1 MKKIYSLAIIFLCTV
16 TFGQTIY
23 SENFGTPTASTLYP
37 AYTTGTAPA
46 TFNNASPI
54 LYSGSGDVRVS
65 TASSGYIGAT
75 GNGNVFLTNTA
86 GRNLI
91 IEGINTTSTTSANLV
106 LSFGYLTSATATQL
120 TVEQSSD
127 GTTFTPITFTNN
139 TTTAWTLVTI
149 PGGTLLS
156 TANLRLRFTQP
167 SATASMRLDDVKI
180 TNFNPACTLVLAAET
195 TACNATT
202 IAIDTY
208 TATIPFTGG
217 GNATYTIT
225 TTTGTIAGNNPTSAA
240 TGNILINGIPEGTS
254 PTVSVTGGS
263 CNFTRIIA
271 SPECKPVN
279 TLPLTDSFNYTVG
292 SALTSQQLWSKLN
305 TGDDLSVATGN
316 LVYTGITSSG
326 SSVSFVGSGAE
337 ARTPFTVVTAG
348 SVYASFLSR
357 TADIANITTDLA
369 NTYFAYFGTDNAGTT
384 SNIRLWIRKN
394 GTQFQYGLGTAA
406 AATVWTTALYN
417 VNDTQYLVLGY
428 DIANN
433 YLSLTVNPTIGG
445 TTAPTLAVN
454 LTAPATAIGSFVFR
468 QDGDTTTPSL
478 IIDELKISTTPDFTL
493 NSDKFADIS
502 GLNIYPNPVSGN
514 ILNIETAA
522 NGTKAI
528 IIFDVLG
535 KQVLNITTDNTT
547 VNISNL
553 NAGVYIVK
561 ISEEGKTAT
570 RKLVVR

>member
-1 MKKIYSLAIIFLCTV
+1 MKKIYSLAIILLCTV

>member
-1 MKKIYSLAIIFLCTV
+1 MKKIYLLAIILLCTV

-23 SENFGTPTASTLYP
+23 NENFGTPTGTTLYP

-54 LYSGSGDVRVS
+54 LYSGSGDVRVTS
-65 TASSGYIGAT
+65 VSSGYVGAT
-75 GNGNVFLTNTA
+75 GAGNVFLTGTA

-91 IEGINTTSTTSANLV
+91 IEGINTTSATSANLV
-106 LSFGYLTSATATQL
+106 LSFGYITNATATQL

-127 GTTFTPITFTNN
+127 GTTFTPIAFTNN

-167 SATASMRLDDVKI
+167 ATAQMRLDDVKI
-180 TNFNPACTLVLAAET
+180 VNFNPSCTLVLAGET

-208 TATIPFTGG
+208 TTTIPFTGG
-217 GNATYTIT
+217 GNATYTLT
-225 TTTGTIAGNNPTSAA
+225 TTAGTIAGDNPTSVAA
-240 TGNILINGIPEGTS
+240 GNIVINNVPEGTS
-254 PTVSVTGGS
+254 PTITVTGGT
-263 CNFTRIIA
+263 CNITRIIA